1 LQKELQGLADLV
13 ALSRGELIGSARAR
27 KLRRL
32 RLHRLSA
39 ADAVPDLH
47 RASPLDVSWPFLTR
61 LHDAGRAIAAGWL
74 ARRAT

>member
-47 RASPLDVSWPFLTR
+47 RA
-61 LHDAGRAIAAGWL
+61 GRAIAAGWL